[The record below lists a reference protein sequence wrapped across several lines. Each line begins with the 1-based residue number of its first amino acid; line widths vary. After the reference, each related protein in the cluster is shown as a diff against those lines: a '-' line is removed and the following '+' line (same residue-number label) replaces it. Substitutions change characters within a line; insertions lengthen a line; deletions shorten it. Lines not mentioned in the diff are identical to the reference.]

1 MTFRERNNRVQ
12 RTVQYAFALSV
23 IDNPEVPG
31 RFDGEIFW
39 LQHPLAL
46 LVQQPETIT
55 TFIVDNAAVF
65 VEYIAFCSGDI
76 RNLWVYH
83 HLARCVD
90 ELDPASI
97 IHQCQS
103 IGENPRMAVLR
114 LNDRLACEHIEI
126 AAFLAVTVAYQ

>member
-1 MTFRERNNRVQ
+1 MVVTLNDVVAESNTDIFAAYPNLTFRERNNRVQ

-55 TFIVDNAAVF
+55 TFIVDNAAV
-65 VEYIAFCSGDI
+65 
-76 RNLWVYH
+76 LW
-83 HLARCVD
+83 
-90 ELDPASI
+90 
-97 IHQCQS
+97 
-103 IGENPRMAVLR
+103 N
-114 LNDRLACEHIEI
+114 
-126 AAFLAVTVAYQ
+126 T